1 MSPKDKPL
9 VWMHGEVKT
18 PPFAKLARLQAGF
31 LLRLLQRGEK
41 IAMPHSRPMP
51 SIGRRCCELRVPDDK
66 VSWRIVYRIDKDAVV
81 ILEVFSKK
89 TGKTPKSIIETC
101 KGDLE
106 NMTVDKRKKEK
117 LARKGWKTGSVAEFL
132 DLSTEESAYIEMKLA
147 LSEKLRE
154 RRRRN
159 KLTQAELAKAI
170 ESSQSRVAKM
180 EAGDPT
186 VSIDLL
192 VKSLLALGV
201 SKKELGRTIS

>member
-1 MSPKDKPL
+1 
-9 VWMHGEVKT
+9 
-18 PPFAKLARLQAGF
+18 
-31 LLRLLQRGEK
+31 
-41 IAMPHSRPMP
+41 
-51 SIGRRCCELRVPDDK
+51 
-66 VSWRIVYRIDKDAVV
+66 
-81 ILEVFSKK
+81 
-89 TGKTPKSIIETC
+89 
-101 KGDLE
+101 
-106 NMTVDKRKKEK
+106 MTMDKRKKDK

-132 DLSTEESAYIEMKLA
+132 DLSPEESAYIEMKLA
-147 LSEKLRE
+147 LSEKLKE
-154 RRRRN
+154 RRRRT